1 MRQRAFVLILVIT
14 LAGTLLSAQESQYV
28 FNNVTTGLQP
38 TSFSYNTIPYE
49 LRENN
54 VHGNVVKIIETQDY
68 HPNPSHDDT
77 GYFLIERDKKYSKGI
92 FYTTTPKTTTTFSYS
107 SDGKIS
113 SIDQEIV
120 ETIFYRRIKT
130 AVLLSTHDQKSSNR
144 RRRHIRR
151 SSATP
156 TLNSSQTILNRFTFQ
171 NGLPILWE
179 QKRGGGDDSWRKM
192 EAIRYDSL
200 QRIKSQYHYEQ
211 NRLEDIT
218 TYTYDDH
225 NRIVTEKRVPF
236 TINRVP
242 FTINRKDSPTLHK
255 QYYYDDSLHSTIVTD
270 LLRDSTAYPFT
281 ASRRFT
287 SQYDAQ
293 GRLICVEGEHL
304 GYYNPYPNRCC
315 SISSTICKVTFK
327 YDDHGALS
335 EKSYY
340 SGDGMTVMYSL
351 TWKYEY
357 DDKGNWVK
365 CLHYENGFLL
375 KKSERKIIYP

>member
-1 MRQRAFVLILVIT
+1 MRQRAFVIILVIT
-14 LAGTLLSAQESQYV
+14 LAGALLSAQESQYV
-28 FNNVTTGLQP
+28 FNDVTTGLQP
-38 TSFSYNTIPYE
+38 TSSSYNTIPYE

-54 VHGNVVKIIETQDY
+54 IHGNVVKIIETQDY

-77 GYFLIERDKKYSKGI
+77 GYFLIERDKKYSKHI

-120 ETIFYRRIKT
+120 ETTFYRRIKT

-144 RRRHIRR
+144 RRRRIRR
-151 SSATP
+151 SSAAP

-179 QKRGGGDDSWRKM
+179 QKRGKDDSWGKE
-192 EAIRYDSL
+192 EALRYDSL
-200 QRIKSQYHYEQ
+200 QRIKSLYHYEQ

-242 FTINRKDSPTLHK
+242 FTINIKDSPTLHK
-255 QYYYDDSLHSTIVTD
+255 QYYYDDSLHSTLVTD

-281 ASRRFT
+281 ASCRFT

-293 GRLICVEGEHL
+293 GRLICVEGEHM

-315 SISSTICKVTFK
+315 SINFPIRKVTFK
-327 YDDHGALS
+327 YDDQGALS

-357 DDKGNWVK
+357 DDKVNWVK

>member
-1 MRQRAFVLILVIT
+1 MIRQRAFVLILVIT
-14 LAGTLLSAQESQYV
+14 LAGALLSAQESQYV
-28 FNNVTTGLQP
+28 FNDVTTGLQP
-38 TSFSYNTIPYE
+38 TFSSYNTIPYE
-49 LRENN
+49 LREDN

-68 HPNPSHDDT
+68 HPNPSHDYT
-77 GYFLIERDKKYSKGI
+77 GYFLIERDKKYSKHI

-120 ETIFYRRIKT
+120 ETTFYRRIET

-200 QRIKSQYHYEQ
+200 QRIKSQCHYEQ

-236 TINRVP
+236 TINK
-242 FTINRKDSPTLHK
+242 KDSPTLHK
-255 QYYYDDSLHSTIVTD
+255 QYYYDDSLHSTIETD

>member
-1 MRQRAFVLILVIT
+1 MDLRTVILFWVCIVT
-14 LAGTLLSAQESQYV
+14 GGTLYAQESPYLSQD
-28 FNNVTTGLQP
+28 VTASHQP
-38 TSFSYNTIPYE
+38 ATYKNTDI
-49 LRENN
+49 
-54 VHGNVVKIIETQDY
+54 HGNVLKIIESQNY
-68 HPNPSHDDT
+68 HPNPNHDLA
-77 GYFLIERDKKYSKGI
+77 GYFLVDHDKKYSKHI
-92 FYTTTPKTTTTFSYS
+92 LYATTPQTTTTFSF
-107 SDGKIS
+107 DNEGKITAV
-113 SIDQEIV
+113 DQTVIE
-120 ETIFYRRIKT
+120 ETFYKRIKT
-130 AVLLSTHDQKSSNR
+130 KLLTRVNDQRSANR
-144 RRRHIRR
+144 RRRPRH
-151 SSATP
+151 SGLVP
-156 TLNSSQTILNRFTFQ
+156 TLNSSRTILNHFTFQ

-179 QKRGGGDDSWRKM
+179 QKKGKEDFWQKM
-192 EAIRYDSL
+192 EAVRYDSL
-200 QRIKSQYHYEQ
+200 QRIKSLYHYEQ

-236 TINRVP
+236 TIN
-242 FTINRKDSPTLHK
+242 IKDSPTLHK
-255 QYYYDDSLHSTIVTD
+255 QYYYDDSLHSTLVTD

-287 SQYDAQ
+287 SRYDAQ

-315 SISSTICKVTFK
+315 SISTPIRKVTFK
-327 YDDHGALS
+327 YDDHGGLS

-375 KKSERKIIYP
+375 KKSERKIFYP

>member
-1 MRQRAFVLILVIT
+1 MQQRALVLFLVFM
-14 LAGTLLSAQESQYV
+14 LAGNLLSAQENQYV
-28 FNNVTTGLQP
+28 FNDVTTGLQP

-49 LRENN
+49 LRENKL
-54 VHGNVVKIIETQDY
+54 HGNVVKIIETQDY
-68 HPNPSHDDT
+68 HPNPSHDQT
-77 GYFLIERDKKYSKGI
+77 GYFLIERDKKYSKHI

-120 ETIFYRRIKT
+120 ETTFYRRIKT
-130 AVLLSTHDQKSSNR
+130 AVLLSTHDQQSSNR
-144 RRRHIRR
+144 RRRHIKR
-151 SSATP
+151 SSAAP

-179 QKRGGGDDSWRKM
+179 QKRGKDDSWGKK
-192 EAIRYDSL
+192 EALRYDSL
-200 QRIKSQYHYEQ
+200 QRIKSLYHYEQ

-236 TINRVP
+236 TIN
-242 FTINRKDSPTLHK
+242 IKDSPTLHK
-255 QYYYDDSLHSTIVTD
+255 QYYYDDSLHSTLVTD

-281 ASRRFT
+281 DSCQFT

-315 SISSTICKVTFK
+315 SISTPVSKVTFK
-327 YDDHGALS
+327 YDDHGSLT
-335 EKSYY
+335 EKSFY
-340 SGDGMTVMYSL
+340 SGDSMTVIYSL
-351 TWKYEY
+351 TWEYKY

-365 CLHYENGFLL
+365 CKQYEDDHILYVT
-375 KKSERKIIYP
+375 KRAIVYR

>member
-1 MRQRAFVLILVIT
+1 MMRQRAFVLILVIT

-28 FNNVTTGLQP
+28 FNDVTTGLQP
-38 TSFSYNTIPYE
+38 TSSSYNTIPYE

-54 VHGNVVKIIETQDY
+54 IHGNVVKIIETQDY
-68 HPNPSHDDT
+68 HPNPSHDYT
-77 GYFLIERDKKYSKGI
+77 GYFLIERDKKYSKHI

-120 ETIFYRRIKT
+120 KTTFYRRIKT
-130 AVLLSTHDQKSSNR
+130 DVLLSNHDQQSSNR

-151 SSATP
+151 SSAVP
-156 TLNSSQTILNRFTFQ
+156 TLKSSQTILNHFTFQ
-171 NGLPILWE
+171 NGLPILRE
-179 QKRGGGDDSWRKM
+179 QKRG
-192 EAIRYDSL
+192 
-200 QRIKSQYHYEQ
+200 EQ
-211 NRLEDIT
+211 
-218 TYTYDDH
+218 
-225 NRIVTEKRVPF
+225 
-236 TINRVP
+236 
-242 FTINRKDSPTLHK
+242 
-255 QYYYDDSLHSTIVTD
+255 
-270 LLRDSTAYPFT
+270 DSTAYPFT
-281 ASRRFT
+281 ASRQFT

-315 SISSTICKVTFK
+315 SINSTIRKVTFK

-340 SGDGMTVMYSL
+340 TGDGMTVMYSL